1 MCDVTEEFHHLMKFP
16 YNSFAQFQLDLSKFQ
31 HATATSY
38 TIRSSL
44 SAANYRKVTG
54 KSLPDPFPYRWLQYR
69 CVHSRTRCK
78 AVRNADCGC
87 ESKFTLTVRK
97 KKLCLVRANF
107 KHNHSF
113 QQGKPWLYSRNRRL
127 DSEQQDLVCSVMDS
141 FHDSYQLRRFI
152 EESFGRRLNRF
163 DLRRLREAN
172 KKMQQSGLHLPDN
185 SSLITTSAEHVMSVG
200 DGGDDYT
207 LVTNNSAQ
215 LKTET
220 KLEYAQNLANDL
232 IYEDVKDENI
242 ERRIAEA
249 TQPDEDL
256 PGLGQYFCV
265 SCSKHFINQTTLDV
279 HRTSKPHKRRLR
291 ALREKPHTQ
300 DDADRAAGLLKDDS
314 HIPSKR
320 CCLPIDAD
328 VQTIAPSGLTLP
340 YIYAD

>member
-44 SAANYRKVTG
+44 SAANYRKATG

-78 AVRNADCGC
+78 AVRNADYGC

-127 DSEQQDLVCSVMDS
+127 NSEQQDLVCSVMDS

-172 KKMQQSGLHLPDN
+172 KKMQQSGLHPCRSRLEKSDLTLPDN
-185 SSLITTSAEHVMSVG
+185 SSLITASAEHVLSVD
-200 DGGDDYT
+200 DGGDDYA
-207 LVTNNSAQ
+207 LVTSNSAQ

-220 KLEYAQNLANDL
+220 KLEYAQNLAKDL
-232 IYEDVKDENI
+232 VSVLVGMEETNFWKQLNSFQHMIDVLAVDPEVHI
-242 ERRIAEA
+242 ECR
-249 TQPDEDL
+249 
-256 PGLGQYFCV
+256 
-265 SCSKHFINQTTLDV
+265 S
-279 HRTSKPHKRRLR
+279 
-291 ALREKPHTQ
+291 EKN
-300 DDADRAAGLLKDDS
+300 
-314 HIPSKR
+314 
-320 CCLPIDAD
+320 
-328 VQTIAPSGLTLP
+328 LTH
-340 YIYAD
+340 